1 MSSTENIKSTVDG
14 LFFVDIEAPSQ
25 EAIDSYYDSSGDIKS
40 SSDKNGP
47 RVFKKATIL
56 HTWNEKKFPIGSVWM
71 MGESPGMTI
80 NFFGKKFTAI
90 QEKDLYARI
99 D

>member
-1 MSSTENIKSTVDG
+1 MSLTKEIKNTVEG
-14 LFFVDIEAPSQ
+14 LLFVDIQAPTQ
-25 EAIDSYYDSSGDIKS
+25 EEIDSYYSSAGEIKS
-40 SSDKNGP
+40 TSDKNAP
-47 RVFKKATIL
+47 RIFKKATIL
-56 HTWNEKKFPIGSVWM
+56 HTWDEEKFPKESVWM